1 MRRPGFYE
9 PQCIIVN
16 VNKRDYF
23 AGFVQVNVGDNRAAG
38 AAGRGGPS
46 TATGGLQTGSSGP
59 DAVDGKTQARRVDK
73 ISRKLFPTAFTV
85 FNAFYWSVYV
95 IPYSQEGVKD

>member
-1 MRRPGFYE
+1 MRFSQKLSNLELWFGE
-9 PQCIIVN
+9 LSSEEVH
-16 VNKRDYF
+16 
-23 AGFVQVNVGDNRAAG
+23 FVALMQVNVGDNRATG

-46 TATGGLQTGSSGP
+46 AAGATGP

-85 FNAFYWSVYV
+85 FNALYWTVY
-95 IPYSQEGVKD
+95 ILPYSRQGGK